1 MIGGH
6 GRMHFTPPSVGRWRI
21 AGDYVGTRTAAPS
34 SGGTVRV
41 TVEEP
46 LED

>member
-1 MIGGH
+1 M
-6 GRMHFTPPSVGRWRI
+6 RFTPPSVGRWRI